1 VRFTNCNKLF
11 SLLILCINYRDRV
24 NTLWEAVK
32 QHLYNL
38 ITGAIEHNHMFLLER
53 TVVGLMRLASRLM
66 RREEISSM
74 VYFLL
79 IFTILHSSK
88 LI

>member
-1 VRFTNCNKLF
+1 MRFTHCNKLF
-11 SLLILCINYRDRV
+11 SLLTEYANYRDRV
-24 NTLWEAVK
+24 NTLWEGVK
-32 QHLYNL
+32 QHIYNL

-74 VYFLL
+74 VNFLL
-79 IFTILHSSK
+79 IQSTF
-88 LI
+88 

>member
-1 VRFTNCNKLF
+1 M
-11 SLLILCINYRDRV
+11 

-38 ITGAIEHNHMFLLER
+38 ITGAVEHNHMFLLER

-74 VYFLL
+74 VNICNAYFVSMLYYFVHWCL
-79 IFTILHSSK
+79 M
-88 LI
+88 

>member
-1 VRFTNCNKLF
+1 M
-11 SLLILCINYRDRV
+11 
-24 NTLWEAVK
+24 NTLWDAVK

-74 VYFLL
+74 VKYILYLLFLNFVLL
-79 IFTILHSSK
+79 ICYFVFVHCIL
-88 LI
+88 